1 MADKNK
7 VIQLLD
13 PETGGKVSPVVNV
26 GSIYDKKGQKIDNLL
41 SYKVSGM
48 DVPIPEIKNIVDD
61 VKNSSHR
68 IGDIVQ
74 NIIGPP
80 DASWLPCDGRI
91 VNSDLGIFNYLRTS
105 DIHDLHDAS
114 RFSEFSVSPLFN
126 AAGVSYNKYT
136 INTCPHISHGSGDSI
151 VYQIDSNFTL
161 RYMRES
167 EPGIVHTV
175 SLENPYSLASS
186 SNFQSQSLM
195 ITCENGRAV
204 LFVQHNVSSTE
215 TYIGYYIIDGGNS
228 AKFNLLEKST
238 YNNATMKLIL
248 GNEIDGVYYILYRLE
263 YQAYRG
269 TECIL
274 KWLCIDV
281 SSCGVVTKSCN
292 IPNFASNSSSTSYAY
307 TMLIYINITKVDD
320 IFHILIAWNYE
331 TNYLYHGYGSSIDSA
346 LKWTRYNP
354 SESRG
359 FSKILS
365 AKIVDNSI
373 YLLLDTGAS
382 AISQYIADYTNSSSD
397 ALNMQVPPNSASAS
411 VKISTSAFS
420 QISDDVS
427 KCSDTTDIN
436 ILGLNEDGTIY
447 HGNIYSPPFN
457 LSMEQSF
464 DGNHALRILRT
475 DGILNVFDR
484 TNKRLPYIPGSY
496 IKVK

>member
-91 VNSDLGIFNYLRTS
+91 VNSDLGISNYLRTN
-105 DIHDLHDAS
+105 DIHDLHDVS
-114 RFSEFSVSPLFN
+114 RFSEFNVSPLFN
-126 AAGVSYNKYT
+126 AVGVSYNKYSPST
-136 INTCPHISHGSGDSI
+136 RPRISHGSGDSI

-175 SLENPYSLASS
+175 SLENPYSLKS
-186 SNFQSQSLM
+186 SNFQEVSLM
-195 ITCENGRAV
+195 ITCENDRAV

-215 TYIGYYIIDGGNS
+215 TYIGYYIVDGGNS

-238 YNNATMKLIL
+238 YNNASMNLVL
-248 GNEIDGVYYILYRLE
+248 GNEIDDIYYLVYMLQ
-263 YQAYRG
+263 YQTNRG
-269 TECIL
+269 TEYIL
-274 KWLCIDV
+274 KWLHVDTSNCEV
-281 SSCGVVTKSCN
+281 TTKSCN
-292 IPNFASNSSSTSYAY
+292 IPNYSTTSYAY
-307 TMLIYINITKVDD
+307 STLRDIIIEKANG
-320 IFHILIAWNYE
+320 IFHILIAWVYDGA
-331 TNYLYHGYGSSIDSA
+331 YVSHGYGQFIDST
-346 LKWTRYNP
+346 LKWTRYSASSSN
-354 SESRG
+354 SNS
-359 FSKILS
+359 FSNIMA
-365 AKIVDNSI
+365 AKIVDSSI
-373 YLLLDTGAS
+373 YLLLSTGTS
-382 AISQYIADYTNSSSD
+382 AMSQYIADYTNSS
-397 ALNMQVPPNSASAS
+397 ATTMQVPPNSASYS
-411 VKISTSAFS
+411 VSVSGLTFSRISN
-420 QISDDVS
+420 DVS